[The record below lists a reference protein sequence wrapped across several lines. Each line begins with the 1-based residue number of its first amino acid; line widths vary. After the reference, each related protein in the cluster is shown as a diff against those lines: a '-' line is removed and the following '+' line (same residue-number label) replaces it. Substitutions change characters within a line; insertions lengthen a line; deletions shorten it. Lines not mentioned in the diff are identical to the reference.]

1 MRYPY
6 VLPPL
11 PYGYEALEPVISAE
25 TLHYHHDKHLQTYVD
40 NLNKALEFLPEQQ
53 AKTLTQLLRT
63 IYEVPA
69 EQRSAV
75 INNAGGVYNHL
86 LYFDVMAPGGP
97 ETPMGPLA
105 AAINETFG
113 SLDGFKQALTKAALE
128 QFGSGY
134 AWLVCDD
141 EGKLEIVKTPNQDCP
156 LSCGKWPILN
166 LDVWEHAYYLDYRNR
181 RAEYVEKWFSLIN
194 WNVAEN
200 RYVR

>member
-11 PYGYEALEPVISAE
+11 PYGYEALEPIISAE

-53 AKTLTQLLRT
+53 AKTLTQLLRS

-69 EQRSAV
+69 QQRTAV
-75 INNAGGVYNHL
+75 INNAGGVYSHL
-86 LYFDVMAPGGP
+86 LYFDLMAPGGP
-97 ETPMGPLA
+97 EKPMGPLA
-105 AAINETFG
+105 YAIDEAFG

-141 EGKLEIVKTPNQDCP
+141 DGKLSIVKTPNQDSP
-156 LSCGKWPILN
+156 FSCGKWPILN

-181 RAEYVEKWFSLIN
+181 RAEYVERWFSLIN
-194 WNVAEN
+194 WNAAEN